1 MTSCELKYGHNNHL
15 QEVRLQGVRRAE
27 EVQQPSHRLW
37 EEVEVEALLKNYL
50 EKKSIFILRTD
61 IRQKILPWG
70 KAKLAPIKN
79 KKMDN
84 FKLIFL
90 SKLLNN

>member
-50 EKKSIFILRTD
+50 EKN
-61 IRQKILPWG
+61 Q
-70 KAKLAPIKN
+70 
-79 KKMDN
+79 
-84 FKLIFL
+84 FL
-90 SKLLNN
+90 F